1 MGIYSG
7 FTREKSDLRDKDVE
21 ITKEPF
27 TILIMGIED
36 YATDGQNGRTD
47 SLMFAT
53 VNPKTQKISLMSI
66 PRDSRVKIV
75 GKNKED
81 KINAAHAYGGEEM
94 AIKTVEGFL
103 KVPVDHY
110 LKLISKALKVSL
122 MLLAALP
129 LTYPSISGSALTW
142 ITTKNSI

>member
-53 VNPKTQKISLMSI
+53 VNPKRKRFHL
-66 PRDSRVKIV
+66 
-75 GKNKED
+75 
-81 KINAAHAYGGEEM
+81 
-94 AIKTVEGFL
+94 
-103 KVPVDHY
+103 
-110 LKLISKALKVSL
+110 
-122 MLLAALP
+122 
-129 LTYPSISGSALTW
+129 
-142 ITTKNSI
+142 

>member
-1 MGIYSG
+1 MEERYYHLQNSRIKKKRRRKLFFFLIFAFLFGSIGVYVLNSYSSLMGIYSG

-66 PRDSRVKIV
+66 PRDL
-75 GKNKED
+75 E
-81 KINAAHAYGGEEM
+81 
-94 AIKTVEGFL
+94 
-103 KVPVDHY
+103 
-110 LKLISKALKVSL
+110 LKLLAKIRKTKLTLPMLTAEKKWQSKLSKAF
-122 MLLAALP
+122 
-129 LTYPSISGSALTW
+129 
-142 ITTKNSI
+142 

>member
-1 MGIYSG
+1 
-7 FTREKSDLRDKDVE
+7 
-21 ITKEPF
+21 
-27 TILIMGIED
+27 MGIED

-66 PRDSRVKIV
+66 PRDSRVPIV

-103 KVPVDHY
+103 KCLSTII
-110 LKLISKALKVSL
+110 LKLISKALKVLL
-122 MLLAALP
+122 MLLAVL
-129 LTYPSISGSALTW
+129 LLMSPSIFGSVQTW
-142 ITTKNSI
+142 ITTKNRI